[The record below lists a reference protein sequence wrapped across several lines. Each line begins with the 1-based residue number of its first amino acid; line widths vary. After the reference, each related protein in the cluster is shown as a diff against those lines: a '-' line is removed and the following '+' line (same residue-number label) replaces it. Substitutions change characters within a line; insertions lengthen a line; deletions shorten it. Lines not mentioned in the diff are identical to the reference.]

1 MTDKELI
8 SLFEKLIRQS
18 KESEW
23 VEYKLNY
30 HSAEE
35 IGERLSAL
43 SNGACLER
51 QPYGYLIFG
60 VRNDNQTIEGTT
72 FRPKSFKHKQED
84 IEHWLAQRLNP
95 RIDFRI
101 YEFEYEGKH
110 IAMFEIPAAHNQPVN
125 FMHNAY
131 IRIAS
136 ITRKLN
142 EFPEK
147 ERKIWKNEPEKPFEK
162 ETSLQNIS
170 AADVI
175 KLLDTQSYFD
185 LMQQPY
191 PTNRDGVLEKLVS
204 EKLVVGAGA
213 KYSISNL
220 GALLFAKN
228 LNDFTGLSRKAVRV
242 IVYKGKNKLE
252 TIKDITETKGYAL
265 GFEGLVNYIN
275 DQLPQNEEISKALR
289 QTVKM
294 FPEKGV
300 RELVANALIHQD
312 FREKG
317 SPVIEIYT
325 DRIEFSNPGLPMI
338 TPIRFIDDYQSR
350 NETLANMM
358 RRLRICEEKGSGID
372 KVISSCEA
380 YQLPAPDFQTQEKH
394 TKVIMYAHQALSQM
408 DKQDK
413 IRACYQHC
421 CLKYVSN
428 EKMTNQTIRER
439 FKIDEKNAA
448 IASRIIN
455 DTKDAN
461 LIKDEDPN
469 NKSFKFSKYIPFWA

>member
-72 FRPKSFKHKQED
+72 FKPKNFKYKKED
-84 IEHWLAQRLNP
+84 LEHWLAQRLNP

-101 YEFEYEGKH
+101 YEFEYEGKY
-110 IAMFEIPAAHNQPVN
+110 IAMFEIPAAHNQPVD

-131 IRIAS
+131 IRVAS

-162 ETSLQNIS
+162 EIALQNIS

-185 LMQQPY
+185 LMQQHY

-204 EKLVVGAGA
+204 EKLVIEAGA
-213 KYSISNL
+213 KYSITNL

-289 QTVKM
+289 QSMKM

-317 SPVIEIYT
+317 SPVIEIYS

-350 NETLANMM
+350 NETLANLM
-358 RRLRICEEKGSGID
+358 RRLGICEEKGSGID

-394 TKVIMYAHQALSQM
+394 TKVIMYAHQALNQM

-428 EKMTNQTIRER
+428 EKMTNQTLRER
-439 FKIDEKNAA
+439 FKINERNAA

-469 NKSFKFSKYIPFWA
+469 NKSFKYSKYIPFWA